1 MIGKMKTAKMFNTTM
16 KKIYTMKNQTIRF
29 VSPFLVLLLILG
41 NINSVTAANF
51 NDSCCIAKTKLVDKV
66 GDKVAIK
73 IPSPQFW
80 AMADYEITHS
90 LYLELNPVLNTI
102 SADQLLNSDESMHQQ
117 FEENLSISAPAF
129 SEADDYMQAA
139 FTAANGLLMNSYAA
153 DITINYLFWKEN
165 VKSVCMN
172 EDCNT
177 SFENKLPNISVPE
190 QAAWNLADD
199 TINTQLFMNTNTAPS
214 SL

>member
-1 MIGKMKTAKMFNTTM
+1 MKTAKMINTKM

-29 VSPFLVLLLILG
+29 VSPFLVLLLTLS

-51 NDSCCIAKTKLVDKV
+51 NDSCCVDKTKLVDKY
-66 GDKVAIK
+66 GDRVAIK

-117 FEENLSISAPAF
+117 FEENLSISTPAF
-129 SEADDYMQAA
+129 SDADNIMQAV
-139 FTAANGLLMNSYAA
+139 FTAANGLLINSHSA
-153 DITINYLFWKEN
+153 DVTINHLFWKEN
-165 VKSVCMN
+165 VQSVCMN
-172 EDCNT
+172 EDYNT
-177 SFENKLPNISVPE
+177 SFNNKLPTISVPE
-190 QAAWNLADD
+190 QSAWNLADD
-199 TINTQLFMNTNTAPS
+199 TINTQLYTTTNNTQNS
-214 SL
+214 